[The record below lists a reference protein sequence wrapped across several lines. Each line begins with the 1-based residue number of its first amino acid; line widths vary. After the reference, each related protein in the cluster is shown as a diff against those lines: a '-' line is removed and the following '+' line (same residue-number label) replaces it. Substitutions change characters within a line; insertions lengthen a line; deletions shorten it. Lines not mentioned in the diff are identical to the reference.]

1 MYVGESEKNVRDV
14 FEKARKAQPCILF
27 FDELDSLAPSR
38 GVRSICCAVY
48 FQNTSHENLCLF
60 TRMADRGWTSSSGHD
75 ALSASLLCADERKEA
90 FQPV

>member
-38 GVRSICCAVY
+38 GVR
-48 FQNTSHENLCLF
+48 L
-60 TRMADRGWTSSSGHD
+60 
-75 ALSASLLCADERKEA
+75 ASLENAPLSEFHAVHWEFLNSNSVHSHQGMRPKHLKSM
-90 FQPV
+90 PLL